1 MEWTAGETEFV
12 AVRESCDGAEILH
25 VFSDVD
31 MASGAVFESM
41 LVESFVLD
49 KKTFL
54 DLTECPYFD
63 STGLRLLVT
72 AYKALGSRLEVW
84 VSSNSTVERILAV
97 SGLDGLVPTVRR
109 VRAGAP
115 LPLPQP
121 RKART
126 LHPRAPVL
134 KPA

>member
-1 MEWTAGETEFV
+1 MDMKWTPAQPEFV
-12 AVRESCDGAEILH
+12 AVRESCDGAQILH

-41 LVESFVLD
+41 LVESFSLD
-49 KKTFL
+49 KKTYL

-84 VSSNSTVERILAV
+84 VSTNSTVERVLAV
-97 SGLDGLVPTVRR
+97 SGLDGIVPIVRR
-109 VRAGAP
+109 PRLAPALPIPETRKLRASS
-115 LPLPQP
+115 
-121 RKART
+121 AR
-126 LHPRAPVL
+126 
-134 KPA
+134 

>member
-1 MEWTAGETEFV
+1 MDMEWTPVETEFV

-31 MASGAVFESM
+31 MASGAIFESM
-41 LVESFVLD
+41 LVESSGLD
-49 KKTFL
+49 KKTYL

-84 VSSNSTVERILAV
+84 VSSSSTVERVLAV
-97 SGLDGLVPTVRR
+97 SGLDSIVPIVRR
-109 VRAGAP
+109 ARTGPALQFP
-115 LPLPQP
+115 EP
-121 RKART
+121 RKTRAR
-126 LHPRAPVL
+126 RAR
-134 KPA
+134 A

>member
-1 MEWTAGETEFV
+1 MDMEWTPAQTEFV

-41 LVESFVLD
+41 LVESFSLD
-49 KKTFL
+49 KKTYI

-84 VSSNSTVERILAV
+84 VSPNSTVERVLAV
-97 SGLDGLVPTVRR
+97 SGLDGIVPIVRR
-109 VRAGAP
+109 PQAAPALPFPEPRKVRA
-115 LPLPQP
+115 LQV
-121 RKART
+121 
-126 LHPRAPVL
+126 RA
-134 KPA
+134 